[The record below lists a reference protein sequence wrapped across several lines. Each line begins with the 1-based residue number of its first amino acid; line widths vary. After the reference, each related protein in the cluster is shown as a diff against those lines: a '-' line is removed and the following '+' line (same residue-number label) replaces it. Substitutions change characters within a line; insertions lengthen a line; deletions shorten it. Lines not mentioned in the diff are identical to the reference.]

1 MSAHAK
7 KNAIGDLH
15 KGDTLE
21 SAWTRYFLI
30 KVGCIVVFTA
40 VMFAFSCSMGKKSE
54 ISEDFESGKFEST
67 VFSSGSIWTSGWI
80 VESLEMVISGEF
92 SVYGKADS
100 KSEWSEFLY
109 SDIKKLRLERKGSYT
124 VMFNYKAVKAPGADG
139 GYYFLARSTTGGI
152 SNDKA
157 FTKWTDTEGS
167 VGSKIIDLTLG
178 DFDDYYL
185 IWGIYR
191 GGALAIDNIDIMKR
205 K

>member
-1 MSAHAK
+1 M
-7 KNAIGDLH
+7 
-15 KGDTLE
+15 
-21 SAWTRYFLI
+21 
-30 KVGCIVVFTA
+30 VVFIA
-40 VMFAFSCSMGKKSE
+40 VVFAFSCNMGNKSE

-80 VESLEMVISGEF
+80 VESPEMVISGAF
-92 SVYGKADS
+92 SVYGQADP

-109 SDIKKLRLERKGSYT
+109 SDIKKFRLERKGSYT

-139 GYYFLARSTTGGI
+139 FYYFVARTTAGGI
-152 SNDKA
+152 ANDKA
-157 FTKWTDTEGS
+157 FMRWSDTEGS

-191 GGALAIDNIDIMKR
+191 GRALAIDNIEIMKR